1 MKKKRKDGTL
11 VKMDPLFR
19 IVPLIMEE
27 RADAQVYYEEDI
39 SISAIDEY
47 IRKKQEEGI
56 KLGYMHIIYSAL
68 IRTMYTRPGLNQFI
82 MKGRQYR
89 RNEITVSLMVK
100 KNMSVEGEETSV
112 KMDFRG
118 DETPEEVKERLN
130 EMIEKEKSG
139 AGEDNDMDALVKV
152 LDKIPD
158 WLLRKVVRFLK
169 FLDRHNMMPYPVIK
183 ASPFHASAFV
193 TNMGSLGIN
202 AIYHHIYN
210 FGTVGIFLAIGRKNK
225 SLKMVKGEVVEE
237 KTLKLAFV
245 SDERICDGYYYAT
258 ALKQFFRYLKR
269 PELLEQDNLKIK
281 E

>member
-269 PELLEQDNLKIK
+269 PELLEQDNLEIK

>member
-1 MKKKRKDGTL
+1 
-11 VKMDPLFR
+11 MDPLFR

-269 PELLEQDNLKIK
+269 PELLEQDNLEIK

>member
-193 TNMGSLGIN
+193 TNMGSLGIT

-269 PELLEQDNLKIK
+269 PELLEQDNLEIK

>member
-27 RADAQVYYEEDI
+27 RADAQVYYEEEI

-68 IRTMYTRPGLNQFI
+68 IRTMHTRPGLNQFV

-89 RNEITVSLMVK
+89 RNDITVSLMVK

-112 KMDFRG
+112 KMDFKG

-139 AGEDNDMDALVKV
+139 TGEDNDMDALVKV

-225 SLKMVKGEVVEE
+225 RLKMVKGEVVEE
-237 KTLKLAFV
+237 KTITLAFV

-258 ALKQFFRYLKR
+258 ALKQFFRYLKK
-269 PELLEQDNLKIK
+269 PELLDEENFEIK

>member
-100 KNMSVEGEETSV
+100 KNMSLEGEETSV

-193 TNMGSLGIN
+193 TNMGSLGIT

-269 PELLEQDNLKIK
+269 PELLEQDNLEIK

>member
-27 RADAQVYYEEDI
+27 RADAQVYYEEEI

-68 IRTMYTRPGLNQFI
+68 IRTMHTRPGLNQFV

-89 RNEITVSLMVK
+89 RNDITVSLMVK

-112 KMDFRG
+112 KMDFKG

-139 AGEDNDMDALVKV
+139 TSEDNDMDALVKV

-225 SLKMVKGEVVEE
+225 RLKMVKGEVVEE
-237 KTLKLAFV
+237 KTITLAFV

-258 ALKQFFRYLKR
+258 ALKQFFRYLKK
-269 PELLEQDNLKIK
+269 PELLDEENFEIK